1 MNHVTAR
8 LGQEVAAQ
16 RAKGRLGL
24 RFRVAA
30 GRTRVHAFFQEG
42 CLKARLPRPLEP
54 AVCDAVTMNIS
65 GGIAGG
71 DVLETQVTL
80 DAGARVC
87 LAGQAAERVYRAL
100 EAPSQVTTRLQVQPG
115 AALEYLPQETILFD
129 GFALRRRLAIE
140 LEGDAGFLGVE
151 SLIFGRLAMGEVLSS
166 GFLRDQIRLRQDGR
180 LVLQDMTRLQGDIA
194 AQLRGPAVAGE
205 ARAMASLILAGPGSA
220 EKLPDLRAAL
230 GGMQAGA
237 SCFGGIVFAR
247 ILAPDGAALRR
258 GVVAALAVA
267 REGRSLP
274 GVWQG

>member
-1 MNHVTAR
+1 
-8 LGQEVAAQ
+8 
-16 RAKGRLGL
+16 
-24 RFRVAA
+24 
-30 GRTRVHAFFQEG
+30 
-42 CLKARLPRPLEP
+42 
-54 AVCDAVTMNIS
+54 MNIS

-100 EAPSQVTTRLQVQPG
+100 GAPSQVATRLQVQPG

-129 GFALRRRLAIE
+129 GFALRRSLAIE

-247 ILAPDGAALRR
+247 ILAADGAALRR
-258 GVVAALAVA
+258 GLVAALAVA

>member
-65 GGIAGG
+65 G
-71 DVLETQVTL
+71 
-80 DAGARVC
+80 
-87 LAGQAAERVYRAL
+87 
-100 EAPSQVTTRLQVQPG
+100 
-115 AALEYLPQETILFD
+115 
-129 GFALRRRLAIE
+129 
-140 LEGDAGFLGVE
+140 
-151 SLIFGRLAMGEVLSS
+151 
-166 GFLRDQIRLRQDGR
+166 
-180 LVLQDMTRLQGDIA
+180 
-194 AQLRGPAVAGE
+194 E

-247 ILAPDGAALRR
+247 ILAADGAALRR
-258 GVVAALAVA
+258 GLVAALAVA